1 MGRKA
6 LEFNDLQKAQVEA
19 LAAYLTLEQ
28 IADYFGICRKTLQN
42 MRNRDPEIDTLYRQG
57 KAKSIAGMAGS
68 LIEQGMSGNVTAQ
81 KFYLATQAGWR
92 EAEPEHTNQPIT
104 LQIVKPD
111 GAD

>member
-1 MGRKA
+1 MGRTA
-6 LEFNDLQKAQVEA
+6 LKFSDLQKAQVEA

-42 MRNRDPEIDTLYRQG
+42 MRSRDPEIDTLYRRG
-57 KAKSIAGMAGS
+57 KAKAVSGMAGS

-81 KFYLATQAGWR
+81 KFYLSTQAGWR
-92 EAEPEHTNQPIT
+92 ETETEQGNHNISIS
-104 LQIVKPD
+104 IVKPD

>member
-42 MRNRDPEIDTLYRQG
+42 MRHRDAEIDTLHRDRDW
-57 KAKSIAGMAGS
+57 
-68 LIEQGMSGNVTAQ
+68 ETSGQ
-81 KFYLATQAGWR
+81 RFHLR
-92 EAEPEHTNQPIT
+92 F
-104 LQIVKPD
+104 L
-111 GAD
+111 